1 MESVLSGHTGIDK
14 IPYGLA
20 GGQRLGRDFTHE
32 VLIEPVGSAAKGYR
46 KLV

>member
-1 MESVLSGHTGIDK
+1 MESVLSGHTCIDK
-14 IPYGLA
+14 IPNGLS
-20 GGQRLGRDFTHE
+20 GDQCLGRDFTHE